1 MRWLLLIPIRFY
13 RYVIS
18 PMLGPRCRF
27 YPTCSEYAETSVKR
41 FGMVR
46 GGWMALRRI
55 GKCHPWQP
63 GGVDPV
69 PETTKPD
76 SKEE

>member
-55 GKCHPWQP
+55 GKCHPWHP